1 MVEEQI
7 AQQNAKYAEQLRFM
21 EIEVKENIPDK
32 LKSYV
37 DELDLWKRWF
47 TRIQGEFDRLV

>member
-1 MVEEQI
+1 
-7 AQQNAKYAEQLRFM
+7 M

-47 TRIQGEFDRLV
+47 TRIQGEFDRLVSTQE